1 MSDVEYLDNERLKIW
16 ERIEKFEARLPE
28 LEKQIREKS
37 ADSEVEAKEHASNA
51 LAQLE
56 SIKQSIDEI
65 KKYNEQSVELQ
76 KKSGQH
82 AAEIEQKFESACSA
96 SVKISDLEKNASETG
111 NTIAQLLSNAQ
122 SNSDK
127 IEEFSAKVAAMEPS
141 LKEFESRCATGE
153 QLHSK
158 IDSLHKNIV
167 SKNNEIKKLHD
178 EIFGYTVE
186 DENGKA
192 AVVKGRKDELET
204 AYKKLQAEIS
214 EHYDKAMNNYQTMA
228 QKMAEF
234 ESSKKSEF
242 ENMVQTWQSDFE
254 KEKEKIQSLLPGALT
269 TGLSHA
275 YAKKTESELKERSR
289 HELTFKIS
297 IIIMILISL
306 IPISISTYYLWHEQP
321 ISLQRSLI
329 VLPLYL
335 PLLWLAYSSS
345 KKANLSKRLIEE
357 YAHKEALSK
366 TYEGL
371 AKQIEGLG
379 NNSMSEDLRL
389 KLLYNVLEVSSENPG
404 KLISDYNTSD
414 HPVMEALDK
423 SVKLANSIEKLANIP
438 GFGKIVDMLGKK
450 VSENSQ

>member
-1 MSDVEYLDNERLKIW
+1 
-16 ERIEKFEARLPE
+16 
-28 LEKQIREKS
+28 
-37 ADSEVEAKEHASNA
+37 
-51 LAQLE
+51 
-56 SIKQSIDEI
+56 
-65 KKYNEQSVELQ
+65 
-76 KKSGQH
+76 
-82 AAEIEQKFESACSA
+82 
-96 SVKISDLEKNASETG
+96 
-111 NTIAQLLSNAQ
+111 
-122 SNSDK
+122 
-127 IEEFSAKVAAMEPS
+127 
-141 LKEFESRCATGE
+141 
-153 QLHSK
+153 
-158 IDSLHKNIV
+158 
-167 SKNNEIKKLHD
+167 
-178 EIFGYTVE
+178 
-186 DENGKA
+186 
-192 AVVKGRKDELET
+192 
-204 AYKKLQAEIS
+204 
-214 EHYDKAMNNYQTMA
+214 
-228 QKMAEF
+228 
-234 ESSKKSEF
+234 
-242 ENMVQTWQSDFE
+242 MVQTWQSDFE

-438 GFGKIVDMLGKK
+438 GFGKIVDMLGKR
-450 VSENSQ
+450 SQKILNKEKQKIESGLDAIDTR